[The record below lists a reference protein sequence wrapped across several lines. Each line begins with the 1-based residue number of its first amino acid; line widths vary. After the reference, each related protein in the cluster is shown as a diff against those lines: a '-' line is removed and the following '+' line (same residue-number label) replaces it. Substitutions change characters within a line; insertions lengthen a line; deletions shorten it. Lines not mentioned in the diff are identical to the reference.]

1 MDRGLRDIRKIN
13 NKCMFGKSGITIDSN
28 TKQGHVEGD
37 SQVHGSDESNMLYQ
51 TFFSFCLCDVS
62 VSVFCLFVSYW
73 LVYFHSPLQYKYF
86 IVYLLFL
93 SF

>member
-51 TFFSFCLCDVS
+51 TFCSFCLCDVS
-62 VSVFCLFVSYW
+62 VCFLFIC
-73 LVYFHSPLQYKYF
+73 F
-86 IVYLLFL
+86 LLAGLL
-93 SF
+93 SFTSSI